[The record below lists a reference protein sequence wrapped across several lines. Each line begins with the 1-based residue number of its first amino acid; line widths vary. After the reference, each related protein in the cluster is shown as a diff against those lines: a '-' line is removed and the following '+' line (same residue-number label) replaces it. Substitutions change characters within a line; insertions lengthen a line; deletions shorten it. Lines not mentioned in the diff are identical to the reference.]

1 MNDETIVD
9 VEKLV
14 RDNLDGNGSLDL
26 ENRKLYDD
34 GAIRLSNLEALS
46 R

>member
-1 MNDETIVD
+1 MSNQGIVE

-14 RDNLDGNGSLDL
+14 RDNLDANGSLDL

-34 GAIRLSNLEALS
+34 GVLGAK
-46 R
+46 